1 MERKETKVNN
11 KHINSK
17 GKDYYLWSRTV
28 ELKGNR
34 IQDIYFFTGHDFST
48 GSTPI
53 DINRLDELNKEIIE
67 SPKTNIPFLK
77 SKVTG
82 MKKMT
87 EDEYYRLTERLREI
101 GVELAMNNAGWGP
114 YIEDIKKEKVEIVKN

>member
-17 GKDYYLWSRTV
+17 GKDYYLWNRTV

-34 IQDIYFFTGHDFST
+34 MQDIYFFTGHDFSS

-77 SKVTG
+77 SKITD

-87 EDEYYRLTERLREI
+87 EDEYYRLTERLKEVRW
-101 GVELAMNNAGWGP
+101 ELSMKDSIGWGP
-114 YIEDIKKEKVEIVKN
+114 YLED